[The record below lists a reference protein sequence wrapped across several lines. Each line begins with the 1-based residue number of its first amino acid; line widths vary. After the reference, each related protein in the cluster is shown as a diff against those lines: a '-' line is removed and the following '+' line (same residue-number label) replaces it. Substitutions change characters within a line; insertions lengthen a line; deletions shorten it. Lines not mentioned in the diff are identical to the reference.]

1 MVAMLWVRMRRPV
14 RENRAGCVDDISPF
28 HSTRPGRKKSDLM
41 SLSNPRIHAALL
53 QQRAQEHVLHHY
65 STNLTHAALPVQL
78 LWDRSSVRRRM
89 STGPRAS
96 RRSRSRRCR
105 SVCWS
110 VSVRECC
117 PTRVLVCLSA
127 VAILG
132 FTGLGMTAALTKRPC
147 MHVVQTCVHWF
158 VCAQQIEAGAETVT
172 VRCSGASS
180 RSTASFNAVG
190 DLPNGPPERCLCSCS
205 LDTLRP

>member
-53 QQRAQEHVLHHY
+53 QSRAQGHVLQLY
-65 STNLTHAALPVQL
+65 STNLTHAALPVQH

-110 VSVRECC
+110 VCARVLPIEGAGMSVRSGR
-117 PTRVLVCLSA
+117 TRRHGSGHDCRVDCASMQARCTNVRALVRLRSA
-127 VAILG
+127 DLG
-132 FTGLGMTAALTKRPC
+132 RSRTSNCQIPRGF
-147 MHVVQTCVHWF
+147 
-158 VCAQQIEAGAETVT
+158 QQVYCKFQ
-172 VRCSGASS
+172 CSG
-180 RSTASFNAVG
+180 
-190 DLPNGPPERCLCSCS
+190 
-205 LDTLRP
+205 RPS